1 MKIKSS
7 LIASSV
13 SIAALMAL
21 LSDQLPHAELVAN
34 NSTFLTFSDVDG
46 DGLDD
51 ALEARWGCS
60 DVNPDSDGD
69 TLSDLDEILLGTDPL
84 EFDDLI
90 RLDPPQATMKIDS
103 YVCDTDLVIQI
114 MTLQQFSTNNI
125 RFYWADAVRFAEVP
139 RTTLMGLPA
148 ERHNYTS
155 VIPGYS
161 TQVIKIV
168 LPLYKVKALGNM
180 AIGIEGYTDGVPVG
194 DQIRFV
200 SIASELMEWRDTGA
214 FSRYNAASSGG
225 GGLFPVDP
233 LGNMPG
239 EATTGEVCVQT
250 LQEVASLGNGQ
261 KLYQVS
267 DSYCDYLPTAQC
279 FIGCAAAVGDTLVGI
294 DIVGLLAN

>member
-1 MKIKSS
+1 MEIKSS

-13 SIAALMAL
+13 TIAALMVL

-69 TLSDLDEILLGTDPL
+69 TLSALDEILLGTDPL

-114 MTLQQFSTNNI
+114 MTLQQFSTSNM
-125 RFYWADAVRFAEVP
+125 RFYWADAVTFAEVP
-139 RTTLMGLPA
+139 RATLMRLPA

-168 LPLYKVKALGNM
+168 LPLHKVKALGNI
-180 AIGIEGYTDGVPVG
+180 AIGVEGYTDGIAVG

-200 SIASELMEWRDTGA
+200 LIANELMEWRDTGV
-214 FSRYNAASSGG
+214 FSRYHAASSGG

-233 LGNMPG
+233 LGNMPD
-239 EATTGEVCVQT
+239 EATAGEVCVQT

-279 FIGCAAAVGDTLVGI
+279 FVGCAAAVGDTLVGI

>member
-13 SIAALMAL
+13 TIAALMAL

-60 DVNPDSDGD
+60 DVDADSDGD
-69 TLSDLDEILLGTDPL
+69 LLSDLDEILLGTDPL

-90 RLDPPQATMKIDS
+90 RLAPPQATMKIDS
-103 YVCDTDLVIQI
+103 YVCDNDLVIQI

-125 RFYWADAVRFAEVP
+125 RFYWADAVTFQEAP
-139 RTTLMGLPA
+139 RTRLIQLPA
-148 ERHNYTS
+148 ERHNYAS
-155 VIPGYS
+155 IIPGYS

-168 LPLYKVKALGNM
+168 LPRNKVAALGNM

-200 SIASELMEWRDTGA
+200 PIGGELLEWRDTGA
-214 FSRYNAASSGG
+214 FARYSGTSLGG

-233 LGNMPG
+233 LGSMPG
-239 EATTGEVCVQT
+239 EVTAGEVCVQT
-250 LQEVASLGNGQ
+250 LQEVASLGSGQ
-261 KLYQVS
+261 KLFQVS

-279 FIGCAAAVGDTLVGI
+279 FVGCSAAVGDTLVGI